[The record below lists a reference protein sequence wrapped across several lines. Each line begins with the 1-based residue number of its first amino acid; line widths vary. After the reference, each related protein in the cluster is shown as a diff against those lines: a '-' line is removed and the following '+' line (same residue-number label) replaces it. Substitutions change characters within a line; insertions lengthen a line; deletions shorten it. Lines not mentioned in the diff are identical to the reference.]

1 MHRLFLILLA
11 AAVAGCA
18 SYRPMVMRSSVGDPV
33 VYEQDLAACQD
44 YARQV
49 NPARAAATGA
59 FFGGLIGAVI
69 GAAVGDRDFALYS
82 ARATAAQGAAYGAAN
97 AAGSQVDIIRR
108 CMSAH
113 GYVVLN

>member
-1 MHRLFLILLA
+1 MRKLFCLLLIA
-11 AAVAGCA
+11 ALAGCA
-18 SYRPMVMRSSVGDPV
+18 GYRPMVMRSSMGDPV
-33 VYEQDLAACQD
+33 VYEQDLRACQD

-49 NPARAAATGA
+49 SPARAAATGA

-82 ARATAAQGAAYGAAN
+82 ARATAAQGAAYGAAH
-97 AAGSQVDIIRR
+97 AASSQVDIIRR